1 MKFGTKKLTSG
12 KAQQAGFTIV
22 ELVVVII
29 ILGILAAA
37 AVPRFLD
44 VADDAYLSQVESL
57 RSSMVAATAQTTG
70 LWNAQGRPSIRIV
83 EANGDG
89 VVSAADAFLNLKGF
103 IVDESADATTQA
115 QAATDCKEL
124 YDVLMGPSST
134 PVNTAAVGTTG
145 ANAITAAKAA
155 WTAADPKVDWF
166 AVADTA
172 TPTYCNYV
180 FLPEGITGGGYS
192 AYFTYTFSDGSYS
205 TITTADLQ

>member
-103 IVDESADATTQA
+103 IVDESA
-115 QAATDCKEL
+115 
-124 YDVLMGPSST
+124 M
-134 PVNTAAVGTTG
+134 
-145 ANAITAAKAA
+145 
-155 WTAADPKVDWF
+155 
-166 AVADTA
+166 
-172 TPTYCNYV
+172 
-180 FLPEGITGGGYS
+180 LPLKLKPLLIVRNCTMS
-192 AYFTYTFSDGSYS
+192 
-205 TITTADLQ
+205 

>member
-83 EANGDG
+83 DANGDG

-103 IVDESADATTQA
+103 IVDESA
-115 QAATDCKEL
+115 ES
-124 YDVLMGPSST
+124 YRSSSSR
-134 PVNTAAVGTTG
+134 
-145 ANAITAAKAA
+145 
-155 WTAADPKVDWF
+155 
-166 AVADTA
+166 
-172 TPTYCNYV
+172 Y
-180 FLPEGITGGGYS
+180 
-192 AYFTYTFSDGSYS
+192 
-205 TITTADLQ
+205 